1 MNAKESYE
9 FELKQIGQALYK
21 GESKTGLSGADILD
35 DIAGTLESVDIRGL
49 ICAESEE
56 ELLYNARNCRSNG
69 ETRHDALCDKDYCQ
83 PRTMSPLVTLPSPS
97 MTHWGRKRV
106 LVEE

>member
-1 MNAKESYE
+1 MLTNLTKTDPVIQAEILHDNSEWMNAKESYE

-56 ELLYNARNCRSNG
+56 ELLYNAKELQEQWRNKAR
-69 ETRHDALCDKDYCQ
+69 RLM
-83 PRTMSPLVTLPSPS
+83 R
-97 MTHWGRKRV
+97 
-106 LVEE
+106 